1 MSTAKTGSPAASASS
16 ADAERA
22 RRERIW
28 RRAYAA
34 RSSEDLRAL
43 YADWARTYDEDHA
56 AIGFIGHEVTADLLA
71 RYVSNPDVRPILDAG
86 AGTGA
91 AGRALHARGFRNL
104 TGVDLSAEML
114 EVARQQGVYRQLF
127 QVDLGEPID
136 RFPAAQFHAAV
147 LVGVFSYGQAP
158 AHALD
163 EVVRLVETGGLI
175 AFTVRDDFF
184 EADAMGLRSRCRELE
199 ERSVLRLL
207 EVGPSLPYLP
217 KKDPDATFHVRVYRV
232 LEADDAIAKDAF
244 REAVG
249 KAAQNADGVLRLDHA
264 FIWNSTASRLYNRY
278 TRRPEYYLTDCEEE
292 ILRGYAPQILGDR
305 RTLVELGCGSARKIR
320 PLLEVAVA
328 DPRTPVVY
336 EPIDVSEGALE
347 STADEV
353 RALFGDSVDV
363 RPLHGMFDEV
373 LARISGEDGKL
384 VLFFG
389 SSIGNLES
397 VADTVTFLRG
407 LRARLRRSDR
417 LVVGV
422 DLHKDEDE
430 LLAAYNAG
438 AENLSFFLNMVRRI
452 NDELGADFDL
462 GAFRLGST
470 YRQEEP
476 SLDGVSSWS
485 VDLRVVSTA
494 RQHVYIREL
503 DLEFVMEPGHA
514 VQVGTSRKY
523 RSSDIRKLAELA
535 GFDCSRQ
542 WFDRRGSFSLNELRP
557 AEGTGA

>member
-34 RSSEDLRAL
+34 RSPEDLRAL